1 MEDSSGRCG
10 RSRTSGRSTETET
23 EQYETDGK
31 PVRNKSLTE
40 HRQQGAQ
47 KRQNRCTV
55 KPLEPTHRNALHGG
69 MEMRKQDMENQFSK
83 KTRKK
88 ARSIQAQRIFRSR
101 WFKSLVAMGSVVVFC
116 TVYSLII
123 PAATLT
129 EDQASADA
137 GIVLEEAAPSEP
149 QPVEAPAETPA
160 PEPVQEE
167 APKEEPVVQAA
178 AAVEE
183 APAEQAVEAP
193 AASETVTE
201 TPAEAASTAAS
212 TEQSLNESAAAG
224 SGSEETKTEN
234 AETANTAAANETAP
248 AEETSGTATDETAT
262 EGTDAALTTEE
273 TTEEASTADS
283 EESVE
288 ETTGEEEE
296 VGTVSELKGTSGNLE
311 AVVRFAEGAG
321 IPENATL
328 AIYGGSADTGKVQD
342 ALWSGSMDSIEQ
354 STITTDLSEYVSFA
368 VKDVDGNDITPDSDC
383 SIEISFGSEADLSDP
398 GENKIKKYGTLV
410 VGSDGNV
417 SVTGTSLSTGDGHTY
432 ATFSGKLSGNTFGFA
447 VTTADKKVNYLEGLS
462 GKTSDGAVEASLTFG
477 KDAKVPEGS
486 TLTVESASVSESSV
500 LDKLWGNYEGVDKDT
515 VTADDVQFVKF
526 VIRDKDGKEI
536 SPETKVSVKLTFH
549 HEADLSSAAEGKV
562 KKYNALAV
570 SSDGTIT
577 LGSKAL
583 SAENGTTTASF
594 ADVSA
599 KTAFGYAVTTVEK
612 KAVYATRLTGKSED
626 GTIEASL
633 RLTEEAKIPE
643 GSLLKV
649 TPVTGETVQKTLLDN
664 IWTDTSI
671 IDPDTIELTDSG
683 LAAVT
688 ITDKDGNA
696 LKSEADATLTLT
708 FNKEADLKEAA
719 RKMVKRAKTVAMT
732 EENVKLSDDGL
743 SAAEGKTKV
752 SYTGTVDG
760 QTFGYAVSTAK
771 QKTNFLEG
779 KLTYEGEDYTI
790 EVSVNKDNQIPEGSE
805 LKVKEL
811 NQDSEEFKKKLD
823 QAAEAVQK
831 DAEKNS
837 SDDIE
842 TTIDDSSVRMFDI
855 TIQNEDGDEI
865 QPNGDVSVSVQYKKA
880 VKVSADA
887 KMKAIHFDE
896 KNEEVK
902 VLTPETKADTSDT
915 EKNVHE
921 VKFDTNGFS
930 VYAILGTE
938 EGTTFTDGNLTA
950 DGDGYHITVSY
961 DADAEIPE
969 GAILEATELTGDD
982 AASYVEKAAE
992 KLGGE
997 IASSRFFNIH
1007 ILDKD
1012 GNKVQPKTAVKIK
1025 IIYDDPI
1032 QLEDGQEIK
1041 QVHFKDTD
1049 EASTTLDSG
1058 ITAQSVRRVAAKKA
1072 SAAVSSNDN
1081 IEVLDVTTEGG
1092 DEVQSVEFEQSSFS
1106 VTGTVVKALGDG
1118 WPDEGYYAVIV
1129 KSGNNYYAVGLD
1141 GSLTAVTY
1149 DASKKS
1155 VAFNEISDKST
1166 LSSYRWE
1173 FVTESDIWG
1182 TYHYYLKGQA
1192 SENSSKVYID
1202 PTNDKGISYTPS
1214 ELYSDNNYIYNGY
1227 LYLAI
1232 NNNNTK
1238 LSYTFSRKYAAEVL
1252 FARDFTASGSDSPG
1266 HEGGEDIP
1274 AVSLGAPATNKSV
1287 TSNENGTYNISL
1299 SVTGKSQ
1306 AQKARST
1313 ADIVIVFDRSGSM
1326 RFKGTSSEE
1335 SKYGSGRRDYEA
1347 IKATKTLAD
1356 TLLQNNTYDYPDT
1369 VRIGIVEFNNS
1380 ARSALELTN
1389 IKTNIDKELRYN
1401 PSSKYDYVPLAGQDS
1416 TGTNW
1421 EAALQQAGTMLNKG
1435 RTDAA
1440 KYVIFVSDGNPT
1452 YYVYGGTGYETVEN
1466 IRQSYEAAKDDAK
1479 TLVDKGASFY
1489 TLGVYGNASRMSNLT
1504 AYAYTGS
1511 DIGTYPAG
1519 HYQTATDTASLT
1531 AAFQNII
1538 NEINRNFTFSD
1549 VTLTDGITS
1558 LTSKAKIQGN
1568 AGQFTYSGTDT
1579 NGKKVDVPQKVQ
1591 TARYDEISDSVVW
1604 NLGEGYEI
1612 PDGVTYTVSFT
1623 VWPTQQAYD
1632 IVAAL
1637 QNGTISF
1644 KDPKATVNGKT
1655 VDWTYFVQNSDGTY
1669 SYRTNTSQTVT
1680 YKQVT
1685 KDSNGN
1691 VTNTSVVKT
1700 SRISSEPENPDMD
1713 LTNHQVTV
1721 KKIWNDSLDTDHRQA
1736 ITLKIGY
1743 DEDNDGAI
1751 VKTTHDG
1758 QVVYDSNVITVSL
1771 DGTSVTQAT
1780 ATGTTVTTEN
1790 GKTVW
1795 SKTISVAPGLIVGGQ
1810 TLEPGHQYK
1819 VVETGSSYNYEL
1831 NAPDVHPML
1840 IDSATVVYDSTK
1852 PNTAVITATNNLRG
1866 GVNIQKKVVANDG
1879 ATDISGN
1886 VTDEF
1891 SVVIHI
1897 SKDGTA
1903 YKYSNYEIT
1912 SKADASDTQKNAYP
1926 IWYTKYVFDSASA
1939 VNPNDVSA
1947 ATSHSSDIVE
1957 DGETLTI
1964 KTNELIRLI
1973 NVPIGSTYSVTE
1985 ANIPNGYEQQSITAG
2000 GTVTAN
2006 SSNTVIVTNKQKLT
2020 EITVKKT
2027 DDSTTSPTALGG
2039 VKFELTKLTGAKIND
2054 DGTTSNVWTAV
2065 TSTDITSTD
2074 GRFEIAEADKNNGK
2088 TISGLTVGTYR
2099 LREITAPAGYIVETS
2114 DTYFE
2119 VTIGTDGNATID
2131 IVEGDASAVNSKA
2144 SASGNTVTVQNKAG
2158 QALPST
2164 GGPGTS
2170 GYLFGGLAMILAAG
2184 AIYLISKK
2192 RLV

>member
-1 MEDSSGRCG
+1 
-10 RSRTSGRSTETET
+10 
-23 EQYETDGK
+23 
-31 PVRNKSLTE
+31 
-40 HRQQGAQ
+40 
-47 KRQNRCTV
+47 
-55 KPLEPTHRNALHGG
+55 
-69 MEMRKQDMENQFSK
+69 MRKQDMENQFSK

-167 APKEEPVVQAA
+167 APKEEPIVQAA
-178 AAVEE
+178 AAVEKT
-183 APAEQAVEAP
+183 PAEQAKEAT
-193 AASETVTE
+193 AAASSETVTE

-248 AEETSGTATDETAT
+248 TEETSGTATDETAT

-288 ETTGEEEE
+288 ETTGKEEE

-321 IPENATL
+321 VPENATL

-398 GENKIKKYGTLV
+398 GENRIKKYGTLV

-583 SAENGTTTASF
+583 SAENGTTIASF

-599 KTAFGYAVTTVEK
+599 KSAFGYAVTTAEK

-643 GSLLKV
+643 GSLLKI

-696 LKSEADATLTLT
+696 LKPEADATLTLT

-752 SYTGTVDG
+752 SYTGIVDG

-790 EVSVNKDNQIPEGSE
+790 EVSVNKDNQIPEGSG

-811 NQDSEEFKKKLD
+811 DQDSEEFKKKLD

-831 DAEKNS
+831 DAEKKS

-855 TIQNEDGDEI
+855 TILNEDGDEI

-915 EKNVHE
+915 EKKVHE

-930 VYAILGTE
+930 VYAIVGTE

-969 GAILEATELTGDD
+969 GAVLDAREITGDEAKAYAKKVSTELN
-982 AASYVEKAAE
+982 AE
-992 KLGGE
+992 VTE
-997 IASSRFFNIH
+997 SRFFDLH

-1012 GNKVQPKTAVKIK
+1012 GNKIQPKTAVKIK
-1025 IIYDDPI
+1025 ITYDKPFEVGEGQKI
-1032 QLEDGQEIK
+1032 Q
-1041 QVHFKDTD
+1041 QVHFKDSSSSANATRK
-1049 EASTTLDSG
+1049 LLK
-1058 ITAQSVRRVAAKKA
+1058 AAPAKGNN
-1072 SAAVSSNDN
+1072 NDN
-1081 IEVLDVTTEGG
+1081 IEVLDVKTDSE
-1092 DEVQSVEFEQSSFS
+1092 ESVNSVEFTQDSFS
-1106 VTGTVVKALGDG
+1106 VTGTVVTSLAAG
-1118 WPDEGYYAVIV
+1118 WPDEGYYSVIV

-1141 GSLTAVTY
+1141 GTLTPAIY
-1149 DASKKS
+1149 DASTKKVS
-1155 VAFNEISDKST
+1155 LSEVSDKST

-1173 FVTESDIWG
+1173 LIAEEQTGFWG
-1182 TYHYYLKGQA
+1182 FTTTYHYLRGQS
-1192 SENSSKVYID
+1192 SENSGAVYID
-1202 PTNDKGISYTPS
+1202 PYNGNGISSNQTDLHIYQGS
-1214 ELYSDNNYIYNGY
+1214 LYYRGY
-1227 LYLAI
+1227 YLSVSQGKA
-1232 NNNNTK
+1232 K
-1238 LSYTFSRKYAAEVL
+1238 LSHSSSYNNSVEVL
-1252 FARDFTASGSDSPG
+1252 LARDFTASGSDTPG
-1266 HEGGEDIP
+1266 KSGDEP
-1274 AVSLGAPATNKSV
+1274 AVDLGAPATKKEL
-1287 TSNENGTYNISL
+1287 TSNGNGTYKLTL
-1299 SVTGKSQ
+1299 SVTGRSQ
-1306 AQKARST
+1306 AQQSRST
-1313 ADIVIVFDRSGSM
+1313 ADVVIVFDRSGSM
-1326 RFKGTSSEE
+1326 QTTDAGD
-1335 SKYGSGRRDYEA
+1335 GNRRDTVA
-1347 IKATKTLAD
+1347 ISATKTLAD
-1356 TLLQNNTYDYPDT
+1356 ALLENNTNEYPDT
-1369 VRIGIVEFNNS
+1369 VRIGIVRFNNN
-1380 ARSALELTN
+1380 ANTLLNLINDKDT
-1389 IKTNIDKELRYN
+1389 IDNRI
-1401 PSSKYDYVPLAGQDS
+1401 SSSYLGAQDN

-1421 EAALQQAGTMLNKG
+1421 EDALQKARTLINSG
-1435 RTDAA
+1435 RSDAA

-1452 YYVYGGTGYETVEN
+1452 YWVRTGGYGTGGTGYETVAN
-1466 IRQSYEAAKDDAK
+1466 VRTSYERAKDDAK
-1479 TLVDKGASFY
+1479 SLVDSNISFY
-1489 TLGVYGNASRMSNLT
+1489 TLGVFGNASRMSNLT
-1504 AYAYTGS
+1504 AYAYSGN
-1511 DIGTYPAG
+1511 DIGEYPSG
-1519 HYQTATDTASLT
+1519 HYQTASDTASLT
-1531 AAFQNII
+1531 EAFANII
-1538 NEINRNFTFSD
+1538 NEINKDFAFTD
-1549 VTLTDGITS
+1549 VSLTDGITD
-1558 LTSKAKIQGN
+1558 LTSTAAIADGT
-1568 AGQFTYSGTDT
+1568 AGAFTYSGTDT
-1579 NGKKVDVPQKVQ
+1579 DGNVIIVPDKVK
-1591 TARYDEISDSVVW
+1591 TAYYDTNKTSETYGSVVW
-1604 NLGEGYEI
+1604 KFPEDFQLPNGT
-1612 PDGVTYTVSFT
+1612 TYKVEFT
-1623 VWPTQQAYD
+1623 VWPKQQAYD
-1632 IVAAL
+1632 VIAAL
-1637 QNGTISF
+1637 QNGSIIWN
-1644 KDPKATVNGKT
+1644 DENATVNGQAI
-1655 VDWTYFVQNSDGTY
+1655 DWSKFERSEIEGSYTY
-1669 SYRTNTSQTVT
+1669 SYRTNTSQTITYRQITRNNSDGTTITSDQKTSEIYADPLPAMPLDKSQITVQKIIENSLDKSVSSTFESDVAEASKLSIGVKEDNNSSFISRLNPWKKRTEDTGTVT
-1680 YKQVT
+1680 Y
-1685 KDSNGN
+1685 
-1691 VTNTSVVKT
+1691 
-1700 SRISSEPENPDMD
+1700 
-1713 LTNHQVTV
+1713 
-1721 KKIWNDSLDTDHRQA
+1721 A
-1736 ITLKIGY
+1736 
-1743 DEDNDGAI
+1743 
-1751 VKTTHDG
+1751 
-1758 QVVYDSNVITVSL
+1758 
-1771 DGTSVTQAT
+1771 AT
-1780 ATGTTVTTEN
+1780 AY
-1790 GKTVW
+1790 
-1795 SKTISVAPGLIVGGQ
+1795 IAPGLIRTSSDGA
-1810 TLEPGHQYK
+1810 YK
-1819 VVETGSSYNYEL
+1819 VLETGHDYQVTESGANAYHWNLEAGTYRPMVIGTQLVMLRKVDSKPGSGTYYQISDSYYVRDENASSAL
-1831 NAPDVHPML
+1831 
-1840 IDSATVVYDSTK
+1840 
-1852 PNTAVITATNNLRG
+1852 TATNKRASDLNLT
-1866 GVNIQKKVVANDG
+1866 KKVTGDG
-1879 ATDISGN
+1879 ADANATFTFN
-1886 VTDEF
+1886 VNVKDANGSTVWF
-1891 SVVIHI
+1891 S
-1897 SKDGTA
+1897 
-1903 YKYSNYEIT
+1903 
-1912 SKADASDTQKNAYP
+1912 
-1926 IWYTKYVFDSASA
+1926 
-1939 VNPNDVSA
+1939 
-1947 ATSHSSDIVE
+1947 VE
-1957 DGETLTI
+1957 DGDGNKVTSGDTVTGATAETRT
-1964 KTNELIRLI
+1964 
-1973 NVPIGSTYSVTE
+1973 VDSVTSNTGYYYAASE
-1985 ANIPNGYEQQSITAG
+1985 ANITVKMKAGWNLRFTNLPVNSTYTFTEQDTEGYKFVSTSTKAGSATATSGTNKTTKGTIGAVNTRYTVTYINTVDNASIT
-2000 GTVTAN
+2000 
-2006 SSNTVIVTNKQKLT
+2006 I
-2020 EITVKKT
+2020 KKV
-2027 DDSTTSPTALGG
+2027 S
-2039 VKFELTKLTGAKIND
+2039 D
-2054 DGTTSNVWTAV
+2054 DGTTALSGAKFTLLKKSGDTYTALTGDEYTNFTVDADGKTFKDLVPGDYRLTEISAPDGYIIQEQNTDFKIHGGSATAIITKADSVSNALI
-2065 TSTDITSTD
+2065 S
-2074 GRFEIAEADKNNGK
+2074 GDKND
-2088 TISGLTVGTYR
+2088 TIS
-2099 LREITAPAGYIVETS
+2099 I
-2114 DTYFE
+2114 
-2119 VTIGTDGNATID
+2119 
-2131 IVEGDASAVNSKA
+2131 K
-2144 SASGNTVTVQNKAG
+2144 NTPG

-2164 GGPGTS
+2164 GGPGTN
-2170 GYLFGGLAMILAAG
+2170 GFLIGGLAVILG
-2184 AIYLISKK
+2184 ACTIYFISKK
-2192 RLV
+2192 RFV